1 MYLSVFLFI
10 HSFIH
15 CFIHWVYLFNV
26 ACYLLSIRF
35 FTFTFTTCF
44 KKCCPV
50 RGDKNLNIMFVYLCN
65 RFLLFLIVC
74 WLFFLFLFIY
84 QSFICFYLFTSRSY
98 PFRSRFHLFLHNC
111 RLSLPVYQLFLLV
124 SICFTNISIHLFAS
138 KSFLLY
144 SIRFSAYVN
153 IIEITLRHGCSPV
166 NLLHIFRTS
175 FLRKTFGWLLLSN
188 VLFKSNLVIFYSLEL
203 TIWVKKF

>member
-1 MYLSVFLFI
+1 
-10 HSFIH
+10 
-15 CFIHWVYLFNV
+15 
-26 ACYLLSIRF
+26 
-35 FTFTFTTCF
+35 
-44 KKCCPV
+44 
-50 RGDKNLNIMFVYLCN
+50 MFVYLCN
-65 RFLLFLIVC
+65 RFLLFLTVC

-84 QSFICFYLFTSRSY
+84 QLFICFYLFTSLLY

-124 SICFTNISIHLFAS
+124 SICFTNISIHFFVS

-153 IIEITLRHGCSPV
+153 IIEITFRHGCSPV

-175 FLRKTFGWLLLSN
+175 FLRNTFGEFLLKIAASVMFQTEEFLFCIVSIFSRSENYQKKGLST
-188 VLFKSNLVIFYSLEL
+188 LSI
-203 TIWVKKF
+203 